1 MTSGDFRSTAFK
13 ALAVGNAHFP
23 EDPHRLGR
31 LNGPLNDVDAVC
43 DALSVAGTGLFH
55 CEPPL
60 KDATAQAVLDG
71 VDRFFTDAMP
81 DDCLLL
87 YYSGHGRVDVHG
99 DFYLCARDTDSGKSL
114 STPRVTGEQL
124 RKIAFNSPAMLKVI
138 VLDCCYADRFTAANG
153 ERQYVLAAT
162 RRSGN
167 PLVPDAPGPDELSP
181 FTAAFVTALRHAGLD
196 TDHDGFITAH
206 DVARHICDLAAEDPA
221 VPFADEQWRGS
232 GIVPIARSRP
242 APTTAR
248 PPDRPRRPR
257 GLRVE
262 AAEPVPPEPVGVRP
276 GLLPDL
282 RPVPPSGKPQF
293 HLSGHLVTN
302 GQFRAFLLDN
312 GNEHWHPEAVRRN
325 PSARDYL
332 RYWDGLDIAPDQED
346 HPVVAV
352 TPDAAAAYAAW
363 AGRRLSRPL
372 RLPRAD
378 EWERAAAAGRDGDW
392 ATEDA
397 QSGRVCFRGTATGPS
412 AVGDFAPN
420 PYGLTD
426 LLGNVWEICVD
437 GAGRPVL
444 RGGAFD
450 TPAGR
455 LLDEIPLPPDAPCRA
470 DTGFR
475 CAW

>member
-1 MTSGDFRSTAFK
+1 M
-13 ALAVGNAHFP
+13 AVGNAHFP

-43 DALSVAGTGLFH
+43 EALSVPGTGLFH

-60 KDATAQAVLDG
+60 KDSAAQAVLDG
-71 VDRFFTDAMP
+71 VDRFFTEAQP

-138 VLDCCYADRFTAANG
+138 VLDCCYADRFTAAYG
-153 ERQYVLAAT
+153 DRQYVLAAT

-181 FTAAFVTALRHAGLD
+181 FTAAFVAALGHAGLD

-242 APTTAR
+242 VPVAR
-248 PPDRPRRPR
+248 PSSRPVRKPRDPRVGRPKT
-257 GLRVE
+257 
-262 AAEPVPPEPVGVRP
+262 APPVRP
-276 GLLPDL
+276 GVLPDL
-282 RPVPPSGKPQF
+282 VPVPPSGKPQF
-293 HLSGHLVTN
+293 HLSRHLVTN
-302 GQFRAFLLDN
+302 GQFHAFLLDA
-312 GNEHWHPEAVRRN
+312 GNERWHPEAVRRD
-325 PSARDYL
+325 PAARDYL
-332 RYWDGLDIAPDQED
+332 RYWDGLDVAPDQER

-372 RLPRAD
+372 RLPRAE

-392 ATEDA
+392 AAEDVR
-397 QSGRVCFRGTATGPS
+397 SGRVCFRGTAQGGLS
-412 AVGDFAPN
+412 DVDDLAPN
-420 PYGLTD
+420 PYGLSD
-426 LLGNVWEICVD
+426 LLGNAWEICVD

-455 LLDEIPLPPDAPCRA
+455 LRDEVPLPPDAPCRA

-475 CAW
+475 CAC

>member
-1 MTSGDFRSTAFK
+1 MRPGDLRPTAFK

-43 DALSVAGTGLFH
+43 EALSTPGTGLFR

-71 VDRFFTDAMP
+71 VDRFFTDAEP

-114 STPRVTGEQL
+114 STPRVTGDQL
-124 RKIAFNSPAMLKVI
+124 RKIAFNSPALLKVI
-138 VLDCCYADRFTAANG
+138 VLDCCYADRFTAAHG
-153 ERQYVLAAT
+153 DRQYVLAAT

-181 FTAAFVTALRHAGLD
+181 FTAAFVAALRHAALD
-196 TDHDGFITAH
+196 TDNDGLITAH
-206 DVARHICDLAAEDPA
+206 DVARYICDLAATDRR

-232 GIVPIARSRP
+232 GSVPVARSSP
-242 APTTAR
+242 APTAR
-248 PPDRPRRPR
+248 PVVQHVREPRESRTEAPTLPTPVAVRPGSLPD
-257 GLRVE
+257 LL
-262 AAEPVPPEPVGVRP
+262 PVPPT
-276 GLLPDL
+276 
-282 RPVPPSGKPQF
+282 GKALF
-293 HLSGHLVTN
+293 HLGRHLVTN
-302 GQFRAFLLDN
+302 GQFRAFLLDD
-312 GNEHWHPEAVRRN
+312 GNERWRPDAVRCD
-325 PSARDYL
+325 PAARDYL
-332 RYWDGLDIAPDQED
+332 RCWDGLDIAPGRG
-346 HPVVAV
+346 HRPVVAV
-352 TPDAAAAYAAW
+352 TPGAAAAYAAW
-363 AGRRLSRPL
+363 AGRRLGLPL
-372 RLPRAD
+372 RLPRVD

-392 ATEDA
+392 PAEDVR
-397 QSGRVCFRGTATGPS
+397 SGRVGFRGTSVEPS
-412 AVGDFAPN
+412 DVGDFEAN
-420 PYGLTD
+420 PYGVTD

-450 TPAGR
+450 APAGR

-475 CAW
+475 CAC